1 MFYAPDSE
9 QLKTSFVMLETRQVG
24 TQTSEKYL
32 HYIIQF
38 ITNLFGWFI
47 LDFSWFTFMSEIQ

>member
-32 HYIIQF
+32 EF